1 MMGPRVGAG
10 MALVR
15 NGRLLLIQ
23 RRRPPEVGRWSLP
36 GGKVDFG
43 ESARAAAMREMAE
56 ELGIV
61 VTTAELLGVADLI
74 GEGQHWVSPV
84 YLATAA
90 EGEPSLLEP
99 EKHSAFGWFA
109 LDAPPEPLAQ
119 SAITAIALLTSPDRA
134 SAAGESRQPSSTS

>member
-1 MMGPRVGAG
+1 MKGPGVGAG

-15 NGRLLLIQ
+15 DGRLLLIQ

-43 ESARAAAMREMAE
+43 ESAMAAAIREMAE
-56 ELGIV
+56 ELGVV
-61 VTTAELLGVADLI
+61 VTGAALLGVADLI
-74 GEGQHWVSPV
+74 GEGEHWVSPI

-90 EGEPSLLEP
+90 EGEPALLEP

-109 LDAPPEPLAQ
+109 LEAPPQPLAQ
-119 SAITAIALLTSPDRA
+119 SAITAIALITSRDRD
-134 SAAGESRQPSSTS
+134 SAAVSRQPSSTS